1 MLSKIKNIFS
11 PSFKNINSYKILV
24 SQINIFEEE
33 VSKYKDSDFLK
44 ITNEF
49 KNDLKNLSYEEQQKY
64 LDKILPK
71 AYAMVREAARRTVGV
86 RHYDVQLI
94 SGIVLHK
101 GKIAEQKTGEG
112 KTLTATLPLYLN
124 SLTGRGCHIVTPN
137 DYLSRHGAGWYGD
150 LYTFLGVSVGVIVE
164 NTSYVFDKTYTN
176 DNFED
181 SYSLHFKPST
191 RAQSYGCDITYGTN
205 NEFGFDYLR
214 DNMEN
219 NFSDMVQTNPRGEFG
234 VHNFAV
240 VDEIDSILIDEAR
253 TPLIISTSSNKNL
266 GDYLKYSE
274 IVKNLNVKTD
284 YTVDEKDRNATLTE
298 LGLNKVEKMLSID
311 NLYETDFEIVKQV
324 ENAIKAKA
332 LYLRDRDYVVRNGEV
347 KIVDEFTGRILDRN
361 RYSGGLH
368 QAIEAKEG
376 VTIQPESKTLATTS
390 YQNYFRLYKKLS
402 GMTGTAKT
410 EEEEFYKI
418 YGLEVV
424 SIPTVRPVIRND
436 KSDIVYKTKGA
447 KYRALV
453 EDIRNRNLKGQPILV
468 GTTNV
473 ETSELISNLLK
484 KLKIPHT
491 VLNAKHH
498 EKEALI
504 ISQAGKKGSV
514 TVATNMAGRGVDIIL
529 GGEPFNKKLHDEVSA
544 LGGLYVIGTERH
556 ESRRIDNQL
565 RGRSGR
571 QGDPGESR
579 FYISLQ
585 DDLMRIFGGEQVER
599 LMNRF
604 GVDES
609 IPISAGLVSRAI
621 ESAQKKVEGINFDR
635 RKALVQY
642 DDVLNIQREI
652 IYKLRKILMQSPDF
666 EKSHLYIG
674 EESIKMFREDF
685 DIWFTAKISDTAKD
699 KYANYSKKYTT
710 DWYSYIKVDSLN
722 VINSLWMDHIDIMH
736 DLRESVNLR
745 RHGQL
750 DPLVEYKKEG
760 KELFEKL
767 LMFVWGNI
775 SKRIEAVDAK
785 EPPKEKLVEVKPKEL
800 EYKDSGDIN
809 YGVLDE
815 AQDSIENNKTPY
827 VNIQKVGRNDPCPCG
842 SGKKYKHCHGKI
854 N

>member
-1 MLSKIKNIFS
+1 MLNKITAFFNSNTKKIKTYS
-11 PSFKNINSYKILV
+11 LLVDKINNLEPEI
-24 SQINIFEEE
+24 SQL
-33 VSKYKDSDFLK
+33 KDTDFIK
-44 ITNEF
+44 KTNEF
-49 KNDLKNLSYEEQQKY
+49 KKDLKKLSYKDQQEY
-64 LDKILPK
+64 LEKILPYSF
-71 AYAMVREAARRTVGV
+71 ALVREAAKRTVGV
-86 RHYDVQLI
+86 RHYNVQLLA
-94 SGIVLHK
+94 GIVLHK
-101 GKIAEQKTGEG
+101 GSIAEQKTGEG

-124 SLTGRGCHIVTPN
+124 SLTGKGCHLVTPN

-150 LYTFLGVSVGVIVE
+150 LYTFLGISVGVLVE
-164 NTSYVFDKTYTN
+164 NNSFIYDKNFSN

-181 SYSLHFKPST
+181 KYSLHFKPAT
-191 RAQSYGCDITYGTN
+191 RAEAYKCDITYGTN

-219 NFSDMVQTNPRGEFG
+219 DFNDMVQTNAKGEFG
-234 VHNFAV
+234 AHNFAI

-253 TPLIISTSSNKNL
+253 TPLIISTQSNNNL
-266 GDYLKYSE
+266 GDYLKYASVVTKL
-274 IVKNLNVKTD
+274 IQKTD
-284 YTVDEKDRNATLTE
+284 YTVDEKDRNSSLTE
-298 LGLNKVEKMLSID
+298 LGLRKVEKMLGVD
-311 NLYETDFEIVKQV
+311 NLYETDFEVVKQV

-332 LYLRDRDYVVRNGEV
+332 LYTRDKDYVVRNNEV

-368 QAIEAKEG
+368 QSIEAKEG

-424 SIPTVRPVIRND
+424 SIPTVRPVVRKDNP
-436 KSDIVYKTKGA
+436 DIVYKTKSA

-453 EDIRNRNLKGQPILV
+453 DDIRRKNLSGQPVLV

-473 ETSELISNLLK
+473 ETSELVSNLLK

-491 VLNAKHH
+491 VLNAKQH

-529 GGEPFNKKLHDEVSA
+529 GGEPFDQVLHDTVSKS
-544 LGGLYVIGTERH
+544 GGLYVIGTERH

-571 QGDPGESR
+571 QGDPGESK

-599 LMNRF
+599 LMNKF
-604 GVDES
+604 GVDDT

-652 IYKLRKILMQSPDF
+652 IYKLRKIIMQSPEF
-666 EKSHLYIG
+666 EEVHKFIDNEELHLTK
-674 EESIKMFREDF
+674 EQF
-685 DIWFTAKISDTAKD
+685 DTWFLSKISETACEKF
-699 KYANYSKKYTT
+699 KIYSKKYTK
-710 DWYSYIKVDSLN
+710 DWYKFIKVDSLN
-722 VINSLWMDHIDIMH
+722 VIDSLWMDHIDVMS

-760 KELFEKL
+760 KNLFEKL
-767 LMFVWGNI
+767 TVLIWANI
-775 SKRIEAVDAK
+775 SKKIESIDAK
-785 EPPKEKLVEVKPKEL
+785 EPPREKIIEVKPKNL
-800 EYKDSGDIN
+800 EYSDTDDIN

-815 AQDSIENNKTPY
+815 AAEVATDKTY
-827 VNIQKVGRNDPCPCG
+827 VNVQKVGRNDPCPCG
-842 SGKKYKHCHGKI
+842 SGKKYKHCHGKMI
-854 N
+854 